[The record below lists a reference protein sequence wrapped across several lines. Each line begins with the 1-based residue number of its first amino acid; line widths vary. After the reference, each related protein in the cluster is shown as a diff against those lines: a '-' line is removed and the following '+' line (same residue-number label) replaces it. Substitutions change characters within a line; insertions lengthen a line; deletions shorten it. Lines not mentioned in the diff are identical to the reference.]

1 MTKTQSFEVKY
12 PDFADRLNQAM
23 NQSSAT
29 ISSLS
34 KQTGISYEMVRRYS
48 NGYSIPRADG
58 MAKIADALGVSA
70 AWLQFGDEAAI
81 QASPPPRFAEFAA
94 RLKQSIEASGLS
106 LDEVA
111 KKSFVPKERLEQY
124 LTGTKLVAVEDGENL
139 AEVLKVEDAW
149 LQFGDNAHIPPQG
162 SEIGVMENMDL
173 SGTHTFIPVYD
184 VKLSAGN
191 GNATWIRRDDAADLI
206 SMRNAWFKVK
216 GLNPKKL
223 RGMYVRG
230 DSMEPLLTHWDT
242 VVIDIADTDIDD
254 GEIYAL
260 FYKGKLY
267 IKELRNT
274 EDGIDIISANP
285 NYDTMH
291 VTQDTADQLHVLG
304 KKVWRGG

>member
-1 MTKTQSFEVKY
+1 MSDTIHSRIKKARTDKGLTLQQLGEAAGVS
-12 PDFADRLNQAM
+12 AQAAQQWEEGG
-23 NQSSAT
+23 N
-29 ISSLS
+29 
-34 KQTGISYEMVRRYS
+34 
-48 NGYSIPRADG
+48 IPRVKRLSA
-58 MAKIADALGVSA
+58 IAAALGVSEV
-70 AWLQFGDEAAI
+70 WLQFGDESAT
-81 QASPPPRFAEFAA
+81 QAPPPPRFADFAA

-124 LTGTKLVAVEDGENL
+124 LTGTKLPYVEDRENL

-216 GLNPKKL
+216 GLNPKNL

>member
-1 MTKTQSFEVKY
+1 MSRLEIVKNLINERYNGNQTQ
-12 PDFADRLNQAM
+12 FARAIGKAPTQVNQWINGHRNIGDGIASNIEIALN
-23 NQSSAT
+23 
-29 ISSLS
+29 L
-34 KQTGISYEMVRRYS
+34 
-48 NGYSIPRADG
+48 PRGFLDG
-58 MAKIADALGVSA
+58 NA
-70 AWLQFGDEAAI
+70 EAP
-81 QASPPPRFAEFAA
+81 PPPRFADFAA

-111 KKSFVPKERLEQY
+111 KKSFVPKERLEKY

-191 GNATWIRRDDAADLI
+191 GNATWIQRDDAADLI

-216 GLNPKKL
+216 GLNPKNL

>member
-1 MTKTQSFEVKY
+1 MSRLEIVKNLINERYNGNQTQ
-12 PDFADRLNQAM
+12 FARAIGKAPAQVNQWINGHRNIGDGIASNIEIALN
-23 NQSSAT
+23 
-29 ISSLS
+29 L
-34 KQTGISYEMVRRYS
+34 
-48 NGYSIPRADG
+48 PRGFLDG
-58 MAKIADALGVSA
+58 NA
-70 AWLQFGDEAAI
+70 EAP
-81 QASPPPRFAEFAA
+81 PPPRFADFAA
-94 RLKQSIEASGLS
+94 RLKQSVEASGLS

-111 KKSFVPKERLEQY
+111 KKSFVPKERLEKY

-191 GNATWIRRDDAADLI
+191 GNATWIQRDDAADLI

-216 GLNPKKL
+216 GLNPKNL